1 MAHCACSPLLRH
13 CFCCTERWPS
23 SRQCLSCKR
32 NRTAWFATLFVRA
45 QIFCFSSTLH
55 SIALAKVQSQVLH
68 CCVPLSLCLI
78 LHLVELSHA
87 SHHQLGANN
96 DCPLPLHCCF
106 LMCASCGRSLA
117 WLVGLCSAVTAF
129 DLYLRCCM
137 WEDAFAL
144 MKTYRQDVSSS
155 CASVCVFVCMCV
167 TLSMVLLLLRLP
179 AVDGKASADSTH
191 TDTHRHRHTHRHTQ
205 TQTQTH
211 THNCFRLRSCFR
223 RCGCVWMSAGCC
235 AHM

>member
-1 MAHCACSPLLRH
+1 MHASTSGTAVVQSVVHMCAFLPVCPCMFSPGADLLGMAHCACSPLLRH

-32 NRTAWFATLFVRA
+32 NRTAWCATLFVRA

-96 DCPLPLHCCF
+96 DCPLPLHCF
-106 LMCASCGRSLA
+106 
-117 WLVGLCSAVTAF
+117 F
-129 DLYLRCCM
+129 
-137 WEDAFAL
+137 
-144 MKTYRQDVSSS
+144 SS
-155 CASVCVFVCMCV
+155 CALRVVAH
-167 TLSMVLLLLRLP
+167 LLGWSGFALLRQR
-179 AVDGKASADSTH
+179 STFICAAACGR
-191 TDTHRHRHTHRHTQ
+191 THS
-205 TQTQTH
+205 
-211 THNCFRLRSCFR
+211 RS
-223 RCGCVWMSAGCC
+223 
-235 AHM
+235 